1 MTRRRLSVSSELHIL
16 ISAIE
21 GLRYLAERLS
31 RDGFDDPE
39 NVPIPEAIASNL
51 TLLAERLR
59 LFDRI
64 VRGNVDPR
72 LLLCEGNEAF
82 APIDDN
88 DEEDVILMEWSPR
101 RASRKHRAEWK
112 RNRIIVQ
119 EGNLSGT
126 RKQDRGRL
134 RSIASR

>member
-1 MTRRRLSVSSELHIL
+1 MPRKRLSVSNELHIL

-21 GLRYLAERLS
+21 GVRYLADRLS

-39 NVPIPEAIASNL
+39 NLTIPESIASNL
-51 TLLAERLR
+51 SLLTERLR
-59 LFDRI
+59 LFERV
-64 VRGNVDPR
+64 VRGVVDPR

-82 APIDDN
+82 APLDDD
-88 DEEDVILMEWSPR
+88 DEEDIVLEQWSPR

-112 RNRIIVQ
+112 RNRTIVQ

-126 RKQDRGRL
+126 RKEDRGRL
-134 RSIASR
+134 KSIVSR